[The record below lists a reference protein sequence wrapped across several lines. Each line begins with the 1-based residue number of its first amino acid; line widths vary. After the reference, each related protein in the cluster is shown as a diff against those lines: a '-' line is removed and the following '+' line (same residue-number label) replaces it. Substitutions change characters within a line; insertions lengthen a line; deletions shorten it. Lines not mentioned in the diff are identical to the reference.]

1 MSDNTHPGFHT
12 LSLHAGATFGLADA
26 TAMLEERIAALE
38 GGVAAIATASGELAL
53 HLAIS
58 TIASAGAHIV
68 ASRALHGGSCRLLA
82 ATLKRFGIHTTFVDP
97 RDIDGWRAA
106 IQPETRLLFAETLGG
121 AGLEVL
127 DIPAVAAIAHQH
139 HLPLMVDATLTTP
152 WLLKP
157 LDQGAD
163 LVLHAAAMGGLLVD
177 GGTFDWQAAYE
188 HTGRYAELCEPC
200 DTLPGVV
207 FAEEST
213 VAAFALRARH
223 ENLAPLSPHHAA
235 AILHGLETLPL
246 RMERHVANTRK
257 VVALLAGHPAISAL
271 HYPELP
277 THPDYAVAQ
286 RLLPKGCGSTLSF
299 NVQGALRFTD
309 ALQVF
314 SAAQDLGGARSQII
328 PPESDDA
335 RVHLSI
341 GLEDADDLLADLS
354 RALKLAQLAQQQQL
368 QPKGA

>member
-1 MSDNTHPGFHT
+1 MIGNKYPGFQT
-12 LSLHAGATFGLADA
+12 LSLHAGATAGLADA

-38 GGVAAIATASGELAL
+38 GGVAAVATASGELAL
-53 HLAIS
+53 HLALTSI
-58 TIASAGAHIV
+58 AGAGSHIV
-68 ASRALHGGSCRLLA
+68 ASRTLHAGSCRLLA
-82 ATLKRFGIHTTFVDP
+82 STLKRFGIQTTFVDP
-97 RDIDGWRAA
+97 RDTDAWRAA
-106 IQPETRLLFAETLGG
+106 IQPETRLLFAETLGST
-121 AGLEVL
+121 GLEVL
-127 DIPAVAAIAHQH
+127 DIPAVAALAHEH

-157 LDQGAD
+157 LEHGAD

-188 HTGRYAELCEPC
+188 HTGRYAELCEPY
-200 DTLPGVV
+200 DALPGVV

-223 ENLAPLSPHHAA
+223 ENLAPMSPHHAA
-235 AILHGLETLPL
+235 TILHGLETLPL

-257 VVALLAGHPAISAL
+257 VVALLAAHPAVSAL

-277 THPDYAVAQ
+277 THPDYEVAQ

-299 NVQGALRFTD
+299 HLQGALRFTD

-314 SAAQDLGGARSQII
+314 SAADDVGGARSQII
-328 PPESDDA
+328 PPASDA
-335 RVHLSI
+335 AVVHLSI
-341 GLEDADDLLADLS
+341 GLEDADDLLEDLS
-354 RALKLAQLAQQQQL
+354 RALKLSLSQ
-368 QPKGA
+368 KGA

>member
-1 MSDNTHPGFHT
+1 MSSLKSPGFQT
-12 LSLHAGATFGLADA
+12 LSLHAGAALPGADA
-26 TAMLEERIAALE
+26 GAMLEERIAALE

-53 HLAIS
+53 HLAIT
-58 TIASAGAHIV
+58 TIAGVGAHVV
-68 ASRALHGGSCRLLA
+68 ASRALHAGSCRLLSSI
-82 ATLKRFGIHTTFVDP
+82 LRRRGIQVTFVDP
-97 RDIDGWRAA
+97 RDHDAWRAA

-139 HLPLMVDATLTTP
+139 HLPLLVDATLTTP
-152 WLLKP
+152 WLLQP
-157 LDQGAD
+157 LAHGAD

-188 HTGRYAELCEPC
+188 HTGRYAELCEPY
-200 DTLPGVV
+200 DAVPGLV

-213 VAAFALRARH
+213 VGAFALRARL
-223 ENLAPLSPHHAA
+223 ENLAPISPYHAA
-235 AILHGLETLPL
+235 SILHGLETLPL
-246 RMERHVANTRK
+246 RMERHIANTRK
-257 VVALLAGHPAISAL
+257 VVALLAAHPAVSAL

-277 THPDYAVAQ
+277 AHPDHRLAQ

-299 NVQGALRFTD
+299 HLRGALRFTD

-314 SAAQDLGGARSQII
+314 SAADDLGGSRSQII
-328 PPESDDA
+328 PPAADHGML
-335 RVHLSI
+335 HLSI

-354 RALKLAQLAQQQQL
+354 RALKVSQ
-368 QPKGA
+368 KGA

>member
-1 MSDNTHPGFHT
+1 MSGLNSPGFHT
-12 LSLHAGATFGLADA
+12 LSLHAGAALPDADA
-26 TAMLEERIAALE
+26 TVMLEERLAALE
-38 GGVAAIATASGELAL
+38 GGVGAVATASGELAL

-58 TIASAGAHIV
+58 SIASAGAHIV
-68 ASRALHGGSCRLLA
+68 ASRTLHAGSCRLLA
-82 ATLKRFGIHTTFVDP
+82 STLKRFGIQTTFVDP
-97 RDIDGWRAA
+97 RNPDAWRAA

-121 AGLEVL
+121 GLELL
-127 DIPAVAAIAHQH
+127 DIPTVAAIAHEH

-157 LDQGAD
+157 IDHGAD

-177 GGTFDWQAAYE
+177 GGTFDWQAAYD
-188 HTGRYAELCEPC
+188 HTGRYAELCEPY
-200 DTLPGVV
+200 DALPGVV
-207 FAEEST
+207 FAWEST

-223 ENLAPLSPHHAA
+223 ENLAPISPHHAA

-257 VVALLAGHPAISAL
+257 VVELLAAHPAVSAL

-277 THPDYAVAQ
+277 THPDHEVAR
-286 RLLPKGCGSTLSF
+286 RLLPKGCGSMLSLR
-299 NVQGALRFTD
+299 VKGALRFTE

-314 SAAQDLGGARSQII
+314 SAAEDLGGARSQII
-328 PPESDDA
+328 PPASEHSVL
-335 RVHLSI
+335 RLSI

-354 RALKLAQLAQQQQL
+354 RALKLSQ
-368 QPKGA
+368 KGS